1 MIRLKSFRRPWCLA
15 LVASLFPA
23 NPFLVTRAF
32 AEEALVTPATRVEL
46 WVPTKHLEEVL
57 KKHPNAVVLD
67 AKQYEALIRDAGKVK
82 PIENTGPPVTTA
94 VEDARVEVTV
104 PVDGPTVQVE
114 YRYMLNNLGKGWCE
128 VELPLPVRDGSSL
141 KLVDV
146 KSQRPVM
153 IHAGEESVR
162 VLTEGEGRHELRFV
176 FVMVSSPHLGFD
188 SMKPVAALASA
199 SSTMVKLNLPE
210 GWQPV
215 DINGDVVKTG
225 IRAVTNTGHYM
236 VPTADLGGA
245 PKSKLRV
252 FNLGWKRAGAT
263 RQDGRESYVRGR
275 MICKFAPDKLVG
287 VTMLTFALLP
297 EMERGSLH
305 LQVPTGV
312 QVLGVRSDL
321 GQHRWKL
328 EGNRLE
334 VEGLGLPGATR
345 SVAIGFEQA
354 LVLPLSGSVQAT
366 LPVFKDERGS
376 LFDGW
381 SCVLLSSSGV
391 DVRFDELS
399 QSSSPPGQEV
409 SDGTWP
415 AVLRESAEVFGLD
428 AKAATALHHD
438 IRKHPEF
445 VAAMDFDAPPAKTD
459 ITVTRAPDRFSVD
472 LDTSVV
478 LSAHEAAIART
489 LTIHGEAGTTERASV
504 TLPAGETF
512 LGAQSTGAGPL
523 EWKQVGQALE
533 LFWPRGLGAG
543 TDAIF
548 VIRTRKEIGTVA
560 AEGVGTEA
568 FALSGLQVPGSAR
581 ITGYVALA
589 FDESWKVNVTTTSG
603 LEARDIRLSPV
614 KGRMAW
620 YCLKDW
626 QLQFEISRRAPV
638 HDVAVTAY
646 ALPRARQVEI
656 EGQLELLVNGAPLRK
671 FDVKLDP
678 KLAPLFRVTSPLV
691 AEQVLDDA
699 TGVWHF
705 TLRKEVLGTENI
717 RFRMSLPATDGDGQ
731 SLRSTLP
738 DISTPGARRRTTAW
752 VVEANTDTEIEFETK
767 GVQPLDSLRPPVVA
781 GYQPRHRVI
790 AAFSSTGGEH
800 SIQITAK
807 RHTAA
812 ALAGALILQA
822 RMVSIIGQNGPVRHE
837 ATYTLR
843 HNGRQFLSLQLPK
856 GAVLLSTLMQDRP
869 VKPVQ
874 AGGDNQLR
882 LPLPVLNS
890 DADFVSAKVV
900 YETAPITWGSWGK
913 TPLEPPAVLE
923 GVPVLSSQWKVHV
936 PDGYALH
943 HSGGGLEAGEEPV
956 DAPKSLLATLWD
968 ELPLPYW
975 SSGVK
980 HAESASIE
988 FMPGGG
994 SLAKEGQGDW
1004 WIESQR
1010 PENAAAI
1017 QALTMKLEQ
1026 IILPKVHFAGASLE
1040 AAMVELDRMATESDP
1055 AKKGVRMVVQSV
1067 TVPSTAQISLELT
1080 DVPLIEALRYVT
1092 ELAGYKYVIKTD
1104 HVVIAPLS
1112 DVGTEQ
1118 YTQHYKFPLR
1128 HYLEWQS
1135 QMTGRKSELPPKG
1148 LVSVVDLLKAQG
1160 IQFPEGANAAY
1171 DAEAEALVARNTQ
1184 PNLDQ
1189 VEAFVESIQSAE
1201 KTADYLGM
1209 QEFAE
1214 MPQNGEGADASR
1226 YYTNKMDR
1234 IIIPRVQFQGASIE
1248 EALEFL
1254 RIKSRDF
1261 DTVERDPSRKGIN
1274 LIAKHGSTPSTAQI
1288 SLDLKDVPM
1297 TEVLRYVTELAGMKY
1312 KIEPYAVLVVPL
1324 SDAGAEMYTRT
1335 FKVPPGFLGLSAD
1348 GAEPVDPFA
1357 PPGQEPKKLNRKASS
1372 RDILGSQGINIP
1384 EGASAVYVAATNQL
1398 IVRNT
1403 QANLDQVEAFV
1414 NSVNAAALKKLRAKL
1429 AKSSKAGILPVELD
1443 LPTAGQVLE
1452 FTGHQK
1458 AEPLV
1463 IHYVSWD
1470 WQLFRTSL
1478 LVILG
1483 ALAFRLIGRD
1493 RPWMSTLFVCLLLT
1507 FVPPL
1512 LFPHLLPSCN
1522 ALLLGWLLGFGLRLL
1537 WKLLLWSTPVP
1548 SSRQIRGKEFAV

>member
-1 MIRLKSFRRPWCLA
+1 MTRLNSFRRPWCLA

-23 NPFLVTRAF
+23 SPFLGTRAS

-82 PIENTGPPVTTA
+82 PIESAEPPVTTA

-104 PVDGPTVQVE
+104 PAEGPTVQVE
-114 YRYMLNNLGKGWCE
+114 YRYVLNNLGKGWCE
-128 VELPLPVRDGSSL
+128 VELPLPVRDGASM

-162 VLTEGEGRHELRFV
+162 VLTEGEGRHELKFV
-176 FVMVSSPHLGFD
+176 FAMVTSPHPGFD
-188 SMKPVAALASA
+188 LTYPVAALATA
-199 SSTMVKLNLPE
+199 SSTVVKLHLPA

-215 DINGDVVKTG
+215 DYRGEVVKAG
-225 IRAVTNTGHYM
+225 IRAVENAGRYS
-236 VPTADLGGA
+236 VPSADFNDAL
-245 PKSKLRV
+245 KSKLRV
-252 FNLGWKRAGAT
+252 FTVGWKRADAT
-263 RQDGRESYVRGR
+263 RRDGRESAVRGR
-275 MICKFAPDKLVG
+275 MICKLTPDKLVG
-287 VTMLTFALLP
+287 VTMLTYALLP
-297 EMERGSLH
+297 EMEGGRLH
-305 LQVPTGV
+305 IQVPAGV
-312 QVLGVRSDL
+312 QVLGVRSDI

-334 VEGLGLPGATR
+334 VEEAGLPGSVR
-345 SVAIGFEQA
+345 SLVIGFEQP
-354 LVLPLSGSVQAT
+354 LVLPLSGSTQAT

-381 SCVLLSSSGV
+381 SCVLLASSGV
-391 DVRFDELS
+391 DVRFDELLR
-399 QSSSPPGQEV
+399 SSSPPGQEV

-428 AKAATALHHD
+428 AKAATALNHD

-445 VAAMDFDAPPAKTD
+445 VAAMDFDAPPAKTA

-472 LDTSVV
+472 QDTSVT

-489 LTIHGEAGTTERASV
+489 LTLHGEAGTTERASV

-512 LGAQSTGAGPL
+512 LGAQSPGAAPL

-533 LFWPRGLGAG
+533 LFWPRGLAAG

-548 VIRTRKEIGTVA
+548 VVRTRKEIGTAA
-560 AEGVGTEA
+560 AEGASTEA
-568 FALSGLQVPGSAR
+568 FALSGLQIPGSAR
-581 ITGYVALA
+581 TTGYVALA
-589 FDESWKVNVTTTSG
+589 FDESWKVNVTATTG

-626 QLQFEISRRAPV
+626 QLQFEVSRRAPV

-699 TGVWHF
+699 TGVWHL
-705 TLRKEVLGTENI
+705 TLRKEVLGTESI

-738 DISTPGARRRTTAW
+738 DIGTPGARRRTTAW

-767 GVQPLDSLRPPVVA
+767 GVQPLDSLRPPAVS

-807 RHTAA
+807 RHKPA
-812 ALAGALILQA
+812 ALAGALVLKA

-837 ATYTLR
+837 VTYTLR
-843 HNGRQFLSLQLPK
+843 HNGRQFLSLELPK
-856 GAVLLSTLMQDRP
+856 GAVLLSTLVQDRP

-874 AGGDNQLR
+874 AGGADQLR
-882 LPLPVLNS
+882 VPLPVLNS

-923 GVPVLSSQWKVHV
+923 GVPVLSSQWKVHA

-943 HSGGGLEAGEEPV
+943 HSGGGLEVGEEQA
-956 DAPKSLLATLWD
+956 DAPRSLLATLWD
-968 ELPLPYW
+968 DLPWPYW
-975 SSGVK
+975 SPGSGYPV
-980 HAESASIE
+980 AASVE
-988 FMPGGG
+988 FTPGGG
-994 SLAKEGQGDW
+994 SKASEGDW

-1010 PENAAAI
+1010 PDNAAAI
-1017 QALTMKLEQ
+1017 QAMTMKLQ
-1026 IILPKVHFAGASLE
+1026 RIILPKVQFQGASLE
-1040 AAMVELDRMATESDP
+1040 ESMRALDGMVTERDP
-1055 AKKGVRMVVQSV
+1055 EKKGVRMVVQTGS
-1067 TVPSTAQISLELT
+1067 TPSTSQISLDLT

-1092 ELAGYKYVIKTD
+1092 ELAGFKYTIKTD
-1104 HVVIAPLS
+1104 HVVIVPLS

-1118 YTQHYKFPLR
+1118 YTRRFKVPLR

-1135 QMTGRKSELPPKG
+1135 QMTGHKSELPPKG

-1261 DTVERDPSRKGIN
+1261 DTMERDPSRKGIN

-1458 AEPLV
+1458 ADPLV

-1507 FVPPL
+1507 FAPPL

-1537 WKLLLWSTPVP
+1537 WKLLLWSTPAP

>member
-1 MIRLKSFRRPWCLA
+1 MTRLNSFRRPWCFA

-23 NPFLVTRAF
+23 SPFLVTGVS

-57 KKHPNAVVLD
+57 KKHPNAVMLD

-82 PIENTGPPVTTA
+82 PIESAEPPVTTA

-104 PVDGPTVQVE
+104 PPEGPTVQVE
-114 YRYMLNNLGKGWCE
+114 YRYVLNNLGKGWCE
-128 VELPLPVRDGSSL
+128 VELPLPVRDGASM

-162 VLTEGEGRHELRFV
+162 VLTEGEGRHELKFV
-176 FVMVSSPHLGFD
+176 FAMVTSPQPGFD
-188 SMKPVAALASA
+188 LTYPVAALATA
-199 SSTMVKLNLPE
+199 SSTVVKLNLPA

-215 DINGDVVKTG
+215 DYRGEVVKAG
-225 IRAVTNTGHYM
+225 IRAVENAGRYS
-236 VPTADLGGA
+236 VPSANFNDAL
-245 PKSKLRV
+245 KSKLRV
-252 FNLGWKRAGAT
+252 FTVGWKRSDAT
-263 RQDGRESYVRGR
+263 RRDGRETAVRGR
-275 MICKFAPDKLVG
+275 MICKLTPDKLVG
-287 VTMLTFALLP
+287 VTMLTYALLP
-297 EMERGSLH
+297 EMEGGRLH
-305 LQVPTGV
+305 IQVPAGV
-312 QVLGVRSDL
+312 QVLGVRSDV

-334 VEGLGLPGATR
+334 VEEVGLPGSVR
-345 SVAIGFEQA
+345 SLVIGFEQP
-354 LVLPLSGSVQAT
+354 LVLPLSGSMQAT

-381 SCVLLSSSGV
+381 SCVLLASSGV
-391 DVRFDELS
+391 DVRFDELLR
-399 QSSSPPGQEV
+399 SSSPPGQEV

-445 VAAMDFDAPPAKTD
+445 VAAMDFDAPPAKTG

-472 LDTSVV
+472 QDTSVI

-489 LTIHGEAGTTERASV
+489 LTLHGEAGTTERASV

-512 LGAQSTGAGPL
+512 LGAQSTGAAPL

-533 LFWPRGLGAG
+533 LFWPRGLAAG

-548 VIRTRKEIGTVA
+548 VVRTRKEIGTAA
-560 AEGVGTEA
+560 AEGAGTEA

-581 ITGYVALA
+581 TTGYVALA
-589 FDESWKVNVTTTSG
+589 FDESWKVNVTATTG

-678 KLAPLFRVTSPLV
+678 KLAPLFRVTSLLV

-705 TLRKEVLGTENI
+705 TLRKEVLGTESV
-717 RFRMSLPATDGDGQ
+717 RFRMSLPATDGDSQ
-731 SLRSTLP
+731 SLRSALP
-738 DISTPGARRRTTAW
+738 DIGTPGARRRTTAW

-767 GVQPLDSLRPPVVA
+767 GVQPLDSLRPPAVS

-800 SIQITAK
+800 SIQITAR
-807 RHTAA
+807 RHKPA
-812 ALAGALILQA
+812 ALAGALVLQA

-837 ATYTLR
+837 VTYTLR
-843 HNGRQFLSLQLPK
+843 HNGRQFLSLALPK
-856 GAVLLSTLMQDRP
+856 GAVLLSTLVQDRP

-874 AGGDNQLR
+874 AGGVDQLR
-882 LPLPVLNS
+882 VPLPVLNS
-890 DADFVSAKVV
+890 EADFVSAKVV

-980 HAESASIE
+980 HVESASIE

-1040 AAMVELDRMATESDP
+1040 AAMGELDRMATESDP
-1055 AKKGVRMVVQSV
+1055 AKKGVRMVVQSA
-1067 TVPSTAQISLELT
+1067 TVPSTAQISLDLT
-1080 DVPLIEALRYVT
+1080 DVPLSEALRYVT
-1092 ELAGYKYVIKTD
+1092 ELAGFKYVIKTD
-1104 HVVIAPLS
+1104 HVEIVPLS

-1118 YTQHYKFPLR
+1118 YTRRFKVPLR

-1135 QMTGRKSELPPKG
+1135 QMTGHKSELPPKG

-1171 DAEAEALVARNTQ
+1171 DAESEALVARNTQ

-1189 VEAFVESIQSAE
+1189 VGAFVESIQRVDRI
-1201 KTADYLGM
+1201 ADDLRM

-1226 YYTNKMDR
+1226 YFTNKLDR

-1297 TEVLRYVTELAGMKY
+1297 SEALRYVTELAGMKY
-1312 KIEPYAVLVVPL
+1312 KIEPFAVVVVPL
-1324 SDAGAEMYTRT
+1324 SDAGTEMYTRT
-1335 FKVPPGFLGLSAD
+1335 FKVPHDFLRLDAD
-1348 GAEPVDPFA
+1348 GTGPVDPFA
-1357 PPGQEPKKLNRKASS
+1357 NPNLESSTLKRKATSLNVLS
-1372 RDILGSQGINIP
+1372 SQGINLP

-1414 NSVNAAALKKLRAKL
+1414 DSMNAAALKRLRAKL
-1429 AKSSKAGILPVELD
+1429 AKSSKAGILPVELE
-1443 LPTAGQVLE
+1443 LPTAGQVME
-1452 FTGHQK
+1452 FSGNQK
-1458 AEPLV
+1458 AEPLF

-1512 LFPHLLPSCN
+1512 LFPNLLPSCN
-1522 ALLLGWLLGFGLRLL
+1522 ALLLGWLLGFVLRLL
-1537 WKLLLWSTPVP
+1537 WKFLLWCTPVP

>member
-1 MIRLKSFRRPWCLA
+1 MTRLNSFRRPWCLA

-23 NPFLVTRAF
+23 SPFLGTRAS

-57 KKHPNAVVLD
+57 KKHPNAVMLD

-82 PIENTGPPVTTA
+82 PIESAEPPVTTA

-104 PVDGPTVQVE
+104 PAEGPTVQAE
-114 YRYMLNNLGKGWCE
+114 YRYVLNNLGKGWCE
-128 VELPLPVRDGSSL
+128 VELPLPVRDGASM

-162 VLTEGEGRHELRFV
+162 VLTEGEGRHELKFV
-176 FVMVSSPHLGFD
+176 FAMVTSPHPGFD
-188 SMKPVAALASA
+188 LTYPVAALATA
-199 SSTMVKLNLPE
+199 SSTVVKLNLPA

-215 DINGDVVKTG
+215 DYQGEVVKAG
-225 IRAVTNTGHYM
+225 IRAVENAGRYS
-236 VPTADLGGA
+236 VPSANFNDAL
-245 PKSKLRV
+245 KSKLRV
-252 FNLGWKRAGAT
+252 FTVGWKRADSA
-263 RQDGRESYVRGR
+263 RRDGRESAVRGM
-275 MICKFAPDKLVG
+275 MICKLTPDKMVG
-287 VTMLTFALLP
+287 VTMLTYALLP
-297 EMERGSLH
+297 EMEGGRLH
-305 LQVPTGV
+305 IQVPAGV
-312 QVLGVRSDL
+312 QVLGVRSDI

-334 VEGLGLPGATR
+334 VEEAGLPG
-345 SVAIGFEQA
+345 SVRGLVIGFEQPI
-354 LVLPLSGSVQAT
+354 VLPLSGSAQAT

-391 DVRFDELS
+391 DVRFDELLG
-399 QSSSPPGQEV
+399 SSSPPGQEV

-415 AVLRESAEVFGLD
+415 AVLRESADVFGLD

-445 VAAMDFDAPPAKTD
+445 VAAMDFDAPPAKTG

-472 LDTSVV
+472 QDTSVT

-489 LTIHGEAGTTERASV
+489 LTLHGEAGTTERASV

-512 LGAQSTGAGPL
+512 LGAQSTGAAPL

-533 LFWPRGLGAG
+533 LFWPRGLAAG

-548 VIRTRKEIGTVA
+548 VVRTRKEIGTAA
-560 AEGVGTEA
+560 AEGAGAETID
-568 FALSGLQVPGSAR
+568 LSGLQVPGSAR
-581 ITGYVALA
+581 TTGYVALA
-589 FDESWKVNVTTTSG
+589 FDESWKVNVTATTG

-626 QLQFEISRRAPV
+626 QLQFEVSRRAPV
-638 HDVAVTAY
+638 HDVALTAY

-691 AEQVLDDA
+691 AEQVLDDV

-705 TLRKEVLGTENI
+705 TLRKEVLGTESI

-738 DISTPGARRRTTAW
+738 DIGTPGARRRTTAW

-767 GVQPLDSLRPPVVA
+767 GVQPLDSLRPPAVS

-807 RHTAA
+807 RHKPA
-812 ALAGALILQA
+812 ALAGALVLQA

-837 ATYTLR
+837 VTYTLR
-843 HNGRQFLSLQLPK
+843 HNGRQFLSLALPK
-856 GAVLLSTLMQDRP
+856 GAVLLSTLVQDRP

-874 AGGDNQLR
+874 ARGADQLR
-882 LPLPVLNS
+882 VPLPVLNS
-890 DADFVSAKVV
+890 EADFVSAKVV

-923 GVPVLSSQWKVHV
+923 GVPVLSSQWKVHA

-943 HSGGGLEAGEEPV
+943 HSGGGLEVGEEQA
-956 DAPKSLLATLWD
+956 DAPRSLLATLWD
-968 ELPLPYW
+968 ELPWPYW
-975 SSGVK
+975 SPRSGYPV
-980 HAESASIE
+980 AASVE
-988 FMPGGG
+988 FTPGGG
-994 SLAKEGQGDW
+994 SKANEGDW

-1010 PENAAAI
+1010 PDNAAAI
-1017 QALTMKLEQ
+1017 QAMTMKLER
-1026 IILPKVHFAGASLE
+1026 IILPKVQFQGASLE
-1040 AAMVELDRMATESDP
+1040 EAMRALDGMVTESDP
-1055 AKKGVRMVVQSV
+1055 EKKGVRMVVQTGS
-1067 TVPSTAQISLELT
+1067 TPSTAQISLDLT
-1080 DVPLIEALRYVT
+1080 EVPLIEALRYVT
-1092 ELAGYKYVIKTD
+1092 ELAGFKYTIKTD
-1104 HVVIAPLS
+1104 HVVIVPLS

-1118 YTQHYKFPLR
+1118 YTRRFKVPLR

-1135 QMTGRKSELPPKG
+1135 QMTGHKSELPPKG
-1148 LVSVVDLLKAQG
+1148 LVSVVDLLKTQG

-1189 VEAFVESIQSAE
+1189 VEAFVESMQRAD
-1201 KTADYLGM
+1201 KTDDLGM
-1209 QEFAE
+1209 QEFDE
-1214 MPQNGEGADASR
+1214 MPQNGQGADASR

-1274 LIAKHGSTPSTAQI
+1274 LIAKFGSTPSTAQI

-1297 TEVLRYVTELAGMKY
+1297 TEALRYVAELAGMKY

-1324 SDAGAEMYTRT
+1324 SDAGAEQYTRSYR
-1335 FKVPPGFLGLSAD
+1335 VPPSFLKVGGTARHGGNFSAT
-1348 GAEPVDPFA
+1348 
-1357 PPGQEPKKLNRKASS
+1357 
-1372 RDILGSQGINIP
+1372 DILKAQGIQFP
-1384 EGASAVYVAATNQL
+1384 EGSSASFNPLQNRL

-1403 QANLDQVEAFV
+1403 QPNLDQIEAFV
-1414 NSVNAAALKKLRAKL
+1414 EGVVIVVPKQTAI
-1429 AKSSKAGILPVELD
+1429 KSSKAGILPVELD

-1470 WQLFRTSL
+1470 WQLFRTSI

-1493 RPWMSTLFVCLLLT
+1493 RPWMSTFFVCLLLT

>member
-1 MIRLKSFRRPWCLA
+1 MTRLNSFRRPWCLA

-23 NPFLVTRAF
+23 SPFLGTRAS

-57 KKHPNAVVLD
+57 KKHPNAVMLD

-82 PIENTGPPVTTA
+82 PIESAEPPVTTA

-104 PVDGPTVQVE
+104 PPEGPTVQVE
-114 YRYMLNNLGKGWCE
+114 YRYVLNNLGKGWCE
-128 VELPLPVRDGSSL
+128 VELPLPVRDGASM

-162 VLTEGEGRHELRFV
+162 VLTEGEGRHELKFV
-176 FVMVSSPHLGFD
+176 FAMVTSSHPGFV
-188 SMKPVAALASA
+188 STSPVAALATA
-199 SSTMVKLNLPE
+199 SSTVVKLNLPE
-210 GWQPV
+210 GWKPV
-215 DINGDVVKTG
+215 DFNGEVVKTG
-225 IRAVTNTGHYM
+225 VRAIENAGHYM
-236 VPTADLGGA
+236 KQNVSLKDAVSSRLCVL
-245 PKSKLRV
+245 KLFTV
-252 FNLGWKRAGAT
+252 GWKRADAT
-263 RQDGRESYVRGR
+263 RRDGRESAVRGR
-275 MICKFAPDKLVG
+275 MICKLTPDKLVG
-287 VTMLTFALLP
+287 VTMLTYALLP
-297 EMERGSLH
+297 EMEGGRLH
-305 LQVPTGV
+305 IQVPAGV
-312 QVLGVRSDL
+312 QVLGVRSDI

-334 VEGLGLPGATR
+334 VEEAGLPGSVR
-345 SVAIGFEQA
+345 SLVIGFEQP
-354 LVLPLSGSVQAT
+354 LVLPLSGSTQAT

-381 SCVLLSSSGV
+381 SCVLLASSGV
-391 DVRFDELS
+391 DVRFDELLR
-399 QSSSPPGQEV
+399 SSSPPGQEV

-428 AKAATALHHD
+428 AKAATALNHD

-445 VAAMDFDAPPAKTD
+445 VAAMDFDAPPAKTA

-472 LDTSVV
+472 QDTSVT

-489 LTIHGEAGTTERASV
+489 LTLHGEAGTTERASV

-512 LGAQSTGAGPL
+512 LGAQSPGAAPL

-533 LFWPRGLGAG
+533 LFWPRGLAAG

-548 VIRTRKEIGTVA
+548 VVRTRKEIGTAA
-560 AEGVGTEA
+560 AEGASTEA
-568 FALSGLQVPGSAR
+568 FALSGLQIPGSAR
-581 ITGYVALA
+581 TTGYVALA
-589 FDESWKVNVTTTSG
+589 FDESWKVNVTATTG

-626 QLQFEISRRAPV
+626 QLQFEVSRRAPV

-705 TLRKEVLGTENI
+705 TLRKEVLGTESI

-738 DISTPGARRRTTAW
+738 DIGTPGARRRTTAW

-767 GVQPLDSLRPPVVA
+767 GVQPLDSLRPPAVS

-807 RHTAA
+807 RHKPA
-812 ALAGALILQA
+812 ALAGALVLQA

-837 ATYTLR
+837 VTYTLR
-843 HNGRQFLSLQLPK
+843 HNGRQFLSLALPK
-856 GAVLLSTLMQDRP
+856 GAVLLSTLVQDRP

-874 AGGDNQLR
+874 AGGADQLR
-882 LPLPVLNS
+882 VPLPVLNS
-890 DADFVSAKVV
+890 EADFVSAKVV

-923 GVPVLSSQWKVHV
+923 GVPVLSSQWKVHA

-943 HSGGGLEAGEEPV
+943 HSGGGLEVGEEQADTPR
-956 DAPKSLLATLWD
+956 SLLATLWD
-968 ELPLPYW
+968 EMPWPYW
-975 SSGVK
+975 HSGSSMPM
-980 HAESASIE
+980 AASVD
-988 FMPGGG
+988 FLPGGG
-994 SLAKEGQGDW
+994 SKASEGDW

-1010 PENAAAI
+1010 PDNAAAI
-1017 QALTMKLEQ
+1017 QAMTMKLER
-1026 IILPKVHFAGASLE
+1026 IILRKVQFQGASLE
-1040 AAMVELDRMATESDP
+1040 VATSALDRMATESDP
-1055 AKKGVRMVVQSV
+1055 EKKGVRMVVQTGS
-1067 TVPSTAQISLELT
+1067 TPSTAQISLDLT

-1104 HVVIAPLS
+1104 HVLVGPLS
-1112 DVGTEQ
+1112 DVGAEQ
-1118 YTQHYKFPLR
+1118 YTQRYKFPLR
-1128 HYLEWQS
+1128 RYLEWQS
-1135 QMTGRKSELPPKG
+1135 KATGHKSELPPKG

-1201 KTADYLGM
+1201 KTADYLGL
-1209 QEFAE
+1209 QEFEE

-1312 KIEPYAVLVVPL
+1312 KIEPFAVVVVPL
-1324 SDAGAEMYTRT
+1324 SDVGTEQYTRSYR
-1335 FKVPPGFLGLSAD
+1335 VPPSFLKGGGAARHGGNFSAT
-1348 GAEPVDPFA
+1348 
-1357 PPGQEPKKLNRKASS
+1357 
-1372 RDILGSQGINIP
+1372 DILKAQGIQFP
-1384 EGASAVYVAATNQL
+1384 EGSSASFDPLRNRL

-1403 QANLDQVEAFV
+1403 QPNLDQIEAFV
-1414 NSVNAAALKKLRAKL
+1414 SGVVIVVPKQTAI
-1429 AKSSKAGILPVELD
+1429 KSSKAGILPVELD

-1458 AEPLV
+1458 ADPLV

-1507 FVPPL
+1507 FAPPL

>member
-1 MIRLKSFRRPWCLA
+1 MTRLNSCRRPWCLA
-15 LVASLFPA
+15 LVALLFPA
-23 NPFLVTRAF
+23 SPYLVTSAS
-32 AEEALVTPATRVEL
+32 AEEALVTPATRAEL

-57 KKHPNAVVLD
+57 KKHPNAVMLD

-82 PIENTGPPVTTA
+82 PIENAGPPVTTA

-104 PVDGPTVQVE
+104 PPEGPTVQVE
-114 YRYMLNNLGKGWCE
+114 YRYVLNNLDKGWCE
-128 VELPLPVRDGSSL
+128 VELPLPVRDGASM

-153 IHAGEESVR
+153 IHAGGESVR
-162 VLTEGEGRHELRFV
+162 VLTEGEGRHELKFS
-176 FVMVSSPHLGFD
+176 FAMVTSPHTGYDLTY
-188 SMKPVAALASA
+188 PVAALANAA
-199 SSTMVKLNLPE
+199 STVVKLNLPK

-215 DINGDVVKTG
+215 DTKGESVKEG
-225 IRAVTNTGHYM
+225 IRAVGNSGGYM
-236 VPTADLGGA
+236 APTANLNDVS
-245 PKSKLRV
+245 KSKLRV
-252 FNLGWKRAGAT
+252 FTVGWKKAGAT
-263 RQDGRESYVRGR
+263 RQDGRESAVRGR
-275 MICKFAPDKLVG
+275 MICKLTPDKLVG
-287 VTMLTFALLP
+287 VTMLTYALLP
-297 EMERGSLH
+297 EMEEGRL
-305 LQVPTGV
+305 LIQVPAGV
-312 QVLGVRSDL
+312 QVLGVKSDI
-321 GQHRWKL
+321 GKHRWKL

-334 VEGLGLPGATR
+334 VEEAGLPGAVR
-345 SVAIGFEQA
+345 SLAIGFEQP
-354 LVLPLSGSVQAT
+354 LVLPLAGSVQAT

-381 SCVLLSSSGV
+381 SCVLLASSGV
-391 DVRFDELS
+391 DVRFDELLR
-399 QSSSPPGQEV
+399 SSSPPGQEM

-415 AVLRESAEVFGLD
+415 AVLRESAEVFGLN
-428 AKAATALHHD
+428 AKEVTALHHD

-445 VAAMDFDAPPAKTD
+445 VAAMDFDAPPAKTE

-472 LDTSVV
+472 QDTSVI

-512 LGAQSTGAGPL
+512 LGAQSSGADPL
-523 EWKQVGQALE
+523 EWKQVGQVLE
-533 LFWPRGLGAG
+533 LFWPRGLAAG

-548 VIRTRKEIGTVA
+548 VIRTRKEIGTAA
-560 AEGVGTEA
+560 AEGTGTEA
-568 FALSGLQVPGSAR
+568 IALSGLQVPGSAR
-581 ITGYVALA
+581 TTGYVALA
-589 FDESWKVNVTTTSG
+589 FDESWKVNVTATTG

-626 QLQFEISRRAPV
+626 QLQFEVSRRAPV

-705 TLRKEVLGTENI
+705 TLRKEVLGTESI

-738 DISTPGARRRTTAW
+738 DIGTPGARRRTTAW

-767 GVQPLDSLRPPVVA
+767 GVQPLDSLRPPAVS

-807 RHTAA
+807 RHAPA
-812 ALAGALILQA
+812 ALAGALVLQA

-837 ATYTLR
+837 VTYTLR
-843 HNGRQFLSLQLPK
+843 HNGRQFLSLALPK
-856 GAVLLSTLMQDRP
+856 GAVLLSTLVQDRA

-874 AGGDNQLR
+874 AGGAGQLR
-882 LPLPVLNS
+882 LPLPVLNT

-913 TPLEPPAVLE
+913 TPLEPPTVLE
-923 GVPVLSSQWKVHV
+923 GVPVLSSQWKVHA

-943 HSGGGLEAGEEPV
+943 HSGGGLEVGEEQA
-956 DAPKSLLATLWD
+956 DAPRSLLATLWD
-968 ELPLPYW
+968 KFPLPRW
-975 SSGVK
+975 R
-980 HAESASIE
+980 SAPEYSAVASVD
-988 FMPGGG
+988 FAPGGG
-994 SLAKEGQGDW
+994 SKANEGDW

-1010 PENAAAI
+1010 PDNAAAI
-1017 QALTMKLEQ
+1017 QAMTMKLER
-1026 IILPKVHFAGASLE
+1026 IILPKVQFQGASLE
-1040 AAMVELDRMATESDP
+1040 ESMRALDRMATESDP
-1055 AKKGVRMVVQSV
+1055 EKKGVRMVVQAGS
-1067 TVPSTAQISLELT
+1067 TPSTAQISLDLK

-1104 HVVIAPLS
+1104 QILVGPLS
-1112 DVGTEQ
+1112 DVGAEQ
-1118 YTQHYKFPLR
+1118 YTQRYKLPLR
-1128 HYLEWQS
+1128 HYLEMQS
-1135 QMTGRKSELPPKG
+1135 KATGHKSELPPKG
-1148 LVSVVDLLKAQG
+1148 LVSVVDLLKTQG
-1160 IQFPEGANAAY
+1160 ISFPDGANAAY

-1189 VEAFVESIQSAE
+1189 VEAFVEDLQRAYSSVDE
-1201 KTADYLGM
+1201 LNM
-1209 QEFAE
+1209 EEFAE
-1214 MPQNGEGADASR
+1214 KSDKGQGADASG
-1226 YYTNKMDR
+1226 YYTSKMNR
-1234 IIIPRVQFQGASIE
+1234 IIFPRVQFQGASIE
-1248 EALEFL
+1248 EAIEFL

-1274 LIAKHGSTPSTAQI
+1274 LIMKSGSTPYTAQI

-1297 TEVLRYVTELAGMKY
+1297 NEALRYVTELAGMKY
-1312 KIEPYAVLVVPL
+1312 KVEPFAVVVVPL
-1324 SDAGAEMYTRT
+1324 SDAGTEMYTRT
-1335 FKVPPGFLGLSAD
+1335 FKVPPGFLGLGVG
-1348 GAEPVDPFA
+1348 GAGPVDPFA
-1357 PPGQEPKKLNRKASS
+1357 SLRQAPEVLKRKATS
-1372 RDILGSQGINIP
+1372 LNVLNSQGIQFP

-1398 IVRNT
+1398 IVRNS
-1403 QANLDQVEAFV
+1403 QANLDQVEEWV
-1414 NSVNAAALKKLRAKL
+1414 NRLKAEALKRMRAKL

-1452 FTGHQK
+1452 FSGHQK

-1470 WQLFRTSL
+1470 WQLFRTSV

-1483 ALAFRLIGRD
+1483 ALAFCLIGRD
-1493 RPWMSTLFVCLLLT
+1493 RPWMSTVFACLLLT
-1507 FVPPL
+1507 FVPPV

-1522 ALLLGWLLGFGLRLL
+1522 ALLLGWLLGFVLRLI

>member
-1 MIRLKSFRRPWCLA
+1 MTRLNSFRRPWCLA

-23 NPFLVTRAF
+23 SPFLGTRAS
-32 AEEALVTPATRVEL
+32 AQEALVTPATRVEL

-82 PIENTGPPVTTA
+82 PIESAEPPVTTA

-104 PVDGPTVQVE
+104 PSEGPIVQVE
-114 YRYMLNNLGKGWCE
+114 YRYVLNNLGKGWCE
-128 VELPLPVRDGSSL
+128 VELPLPVRDGASM

-153 IHAGEESVR
+153 IHAGGESVR
-162 VLTEGEGRHELRFV
+162 VLTEGEGRHELKFV
-176 FVMVSSPHLGFD
+176 FAMVTSPHPGFV
-188 SMKPVAALASA
+188 STSPVAALATA
-199 SSTMVKLNLPE
+199 SSTVVKLHLPE
-210 GWQPV
+210 GWKPV
-215 DINGDVVKTG
+215 DYHGEVVKAG
-225 IRAVTNTGHYM
+225 FRAVENAGRYF
-236 VPTADLGGA
+236 VPSADFNDAL
-245 PKSKLRV
+245 KSKLRV
-252 FNLGWKRAGAT
+252 FTVGWKNADAT
-263 RQDGRESYVRGR
+263 RRDGRESSVRGR
-275 MICKFAPDKLVG
+275 MICKVAPDKVVG
-287 VTMLTFALLP
+287 VASLTFGMLP
-297 EMERGSLH
+297 EMEGGRLH
-305 LQVPTGV
+305 IQVPAGV
-312 QVLGVRSDL
+312 QVLAVRSDI
-321 GQHRWKL
+321 GQHRWKM
-328 EGNRLE
+328 EGSRLE
-334 VEGLGLPGATR
+334 VEEAGLPGAVR
-345 SVAIGFEQA
+345 SIVIEFEQP

-381 SCVLLSSSGV
+381 NCVLLASSGV
-391 DVRFDELS
+391 DVRFGELS
-399 QSSSPPGQEV
+399 RSSSPPDQEV
-409 SDGTWP
+409 SDGSWP
-415 AVLRESAEVFGLD
+415 AWLRSSAGVFGLD
-428 AKAATALHHD
+428 AKAAAALHHD

-459 ITVTRAPDRFSVD
+459 VIVTRAPDRFSVD
-472 LDTSVV
+472 QDTSVT
-478 LSAHEAAIART
+478 LSAHEAAISRT
-489 LTIHGEAGTTERASV
+489 LTIHGEAGTAERASV

-512 LGAQSTGAGPL
+512 LGAQSPGAAPL

-533 LFWPRGLGAG
+533 LFWPRGLAAG

-548 VIRTRKEIGTVA
+548 VVRTRKEIGTAA
-560 AEGVGTEA
+560 AEGAGAET

-581 ITGYVALA
+581 TTGYVALA
-589 FDESWKVNVTTTSG
+589 FDESWKVNVTATNG

-626 QLQFEISRRAPV
+626 QLQFEVSRRAPV

-678 KLAPLFRVTSPLV
+678 KLASLFRVTSPLV

-705 TLRKEVLGTENI
+705 TLRKELLGTERI

-738 DISTPGARRRTTAW
+738 DIGTPGARRRTTAW

-767 GVQPLDSLRPPVVA
+767 GVQPLDSLRPPAVS

-790 AAFSSTGGEH
+790 AAFSATGGEH
-800 SIQITAK
+800 SIQISAK
-807 RHTAA
+807 RHTPA
-812 ALAGALILQA
+812 ALAGALVLQA
-822 RMVSIIGQNGPVRHE
+822 RMVSIVGQNGPVRHE
-837 ATYTLR
+837 VTYTLR
-843 HNGRQFLSLQLPK
+843 HNGRQFLALALPK
-856 GAVLLSTLMQDRP
+856 GAVLLSTLVQDRP

-874 AGGDNQLR
+874 AGGTDQLR

-890 DADFVSAKVV
+890 EADFVSAKVV

-923 GVPVLSSQWKVHV
+923 GVPVLSSQWKVHA

-943 HSGGGLEAGEEPV
+943 HSGGGLEAGEEQADSPRG
-956 DAPKSLLATLWD
+956 LLATLWD
-968 ELPLPYW
+968 ELPWPYW
-975 SSGVK
+975 SPGSGFPV
-980 HAESASIE
+980 AASVE
-988 FMPGGG
+988 FTPGGG
-994 SLAKEGQGDW
+994 SKASEGDW

-1010 PENAAAI
+1010 PDNAAAI
-1017 QALTMKLEQ
+1017 QAMTMKLQ
-1026 IILPKVHFAGASLE
+1026 RIILPKVQFQGASLE
-1040 AAMVELDRMATESDP
+1040 ESMRALDGMVTERDP
-1055 AKKGVRMVVQSV
+1055 EKKGVRMIVQTGS
-1067 TVPSTAQISLELT
+1067 TPSTSQISLDLT

-1092 ELAGYKYVIKTD
+1092 ELAGCKYVIKTD
-1104 HVVIAPLS
+1104 HVVIVPLS

-1118 YTQHYKFPLR
+1118 YTRRFKVPLR

-1135 QMTGRKSELPPKG
+1135 QMTGHKSELPPKG

-1189 VEAFVESIQSAE
+1189 VEAFVESIQSAD

-1209 QEFAE
+1209 QEFEE
-1214 MPQNGEGADASR
+1214 MPQNGQGADASR

-1297 TEVLRYVTELAGMKY
+1297 SEALRYVTELAGMKY
-1312 KIEPYAVLVVPL
+1312 RIEPFAVVVVPL
-1324 SDAGAEMYTRT
+1324 SDVGAEMYTRS
-1335 FKVPPGFLGLSAD
+1335 FKVPPGFLGLGVG
-1348 GAEPVDPFA
+1348 GAGPVDPFA
-1357 PPGQEPKKLNRKASS
+1357 NPGGVPSGLNRRGTALEILSS
-1372 RDILGSQGINIP
+1372 SGVSFP
-1384 EGASAVYVAATNQL
+1384 EGSSAVYVAATNQL
-1398 IVRNT
+1398 VVRGT
-1403 QANLDQVEAFV
+1403 QAQLDRVEAYV
-1414 NSVNAAALKKLRAKL
+1414 ESMTAEALKRMGAKL

-1537 WKLLLWSTPVP
+1537 WKLLLWCTPVP
-1548 SSRQIRGKEFAV
+1548 TSRQIRGKEFAV